1 VVELDSVE
9 AVAFDFFD
17 TLVFHRDGRGRGR
30 VLTEYLEARG
40 LGPAPWVHEVLYDV
54 FELHDGAYSPV
65 APLEERERYYAE
77 LAGRVFEKLRV
88 SAASGDALRHS
99 PALWEILGPR
109 SFEVFP
115 DALDALKKLYA
126 MSIPMV
132 IISNWQSG
140 LRHYCHELGI
150 ARFFD
155 HIIGSAD
162 FGVAKPDSRIFRE
175 ASRRLGIAP
184 SRILH
189 VGDSHDADYFGG
201 EGAGFQVLLIDRASR
216 TSPPLRSIPSLSQ
229 IVGLVAPR

>member
-1 VVELDSVE
+1 
-9 AVAFDFFD
+9 
-17 TLVFHRDGRGRGR
+17 
-30 VLTEYLEARG
+30 
-40 LGPAPWVHEVLYDV
+40 
-54 FELHDGAYSPV
+54 
-65 APLEERERYYAE
+65 
-77 LAGRVFEKLRV
+77 
-88 SAASGDALRHS
+88 
-99 PALWEILGPR
+99 
-109 SFEVFP
+109 
-115 DALDALKKLYA
+115 
-126 MSIPMV
+126 MV